1 MGVLKKVYNL
11 ENFDSLFH
19 TEASIKADTAYY
31 YNKKRVVE
39 ADRKCTHTEPERR
52 KNSIRSCCIGIR
64 IKKRVYSDQRV
75 RIEQPDQIIYAIGF
89 ESNEQLTKYRF
100 FKTEGIF
107 YVDEDSVTPF

>member
-1 MGVLKKVYNL
+1 M
-11 ENFDSLFH
+11 
-19 TEASIKADTAYY
+19 
-31 YNKKRVVE
+31 E

-52 KNSIRSCCIGIR
+52 KIR
-64 IKKRVYSDQRV
+64 ITELLYWDQNKKRVYSDQRV

-107 YVDEDSVTPF
+107 LCG